1 MLKGNKGFFRNS
13 AEIAPGHSWVTITLA
28 PQETTDVPSIFA
40 QQTLSLIFRVPL
52 KAHEKTSLVLLYEAI
67 NACGG
72 RFGEDVIAALRKIIF
87 AHLIPSRMRDSQAFW
102 NAQHQGMMHGPGLVE
117 NPDAFIR

>member
-13 AEIAPGHSWVTITLA
+13 AEIALRHSWVTITLA

-72 RFGEDVIAALRKIIF
+72 RFGEDAIAALRKIIF
-87 AHLIPSRMRDSQAFW
+87 AHLIPSRMRNSQALL
-102 NAQHQGMMHGPGLVE
+102 NAQRQGMMDCLRLIKD
-117 NPDAFIR
+117 PDAFVR